1 MQVCGVPLVG
11 CGVGHVQYVQT
22 MTTRSRVLATDCQ
35 RKPITDSNSSNGMS
49 GDIYNNM
56 KSPRQ

>member
-1 MQVCGVPLVG
+1 MRLVG
-11 CGVGHVQYVQT
+11 CGVGHVHYVQT

-56 KSPRQ
+56 KSPCQ